1 MASILVVEDN
11 QDMRK
16 AVKAFF
22 LREGFKVVDV
32 ASTEDGIDAVDEN
45 HFDIAL
51 IDINLPGKSGF
62 DMAEYIRG
70 SYDDMPLIALTAR
83 DSLDDK
89 LKGFNIGFSDY
100 VAKPFNLE
108 EVLARVRAQLKN
120 NYSDQEVIQTGKLKI
135 DPRSM
140 KFWVNSKEIELTQL
154 EFRLIH
160 ILMRNAG
167 VLVKIDDAIEY
178 SWGEQSDLVDPPIRV
193 HIAHLRKKIGD
204 NDYTLIK
211 TIPGT
216 GYILND

>member
-120 NYSDQEVIQTGKLKI
+120 NYSDQEIIQTAKLKI

-140 KFWVNSKEIELTQL
+140 KFWVDSKEVELTQL

-178 SWGEQSDLVDPPIRV
+178 AWGEQSDLVDPPIRV

-204 NDYTLIK
+204 NHFTLIK